1 MCSVFV
7 STQFEI
13 WYFSV
18 NISDVFIA
26 LFTRRPEPEH
36 EPEST
41 GKQSLE
47 WSGVESL
54 T

>member
-1 MCSVFV
+1 
-7 STQFEI
+7 
-13 WYFSV
+13 V
-18 NISDVFIA
+18 NISVVFIA
-26 LFTRRPEPEH
+26 LFTRRPEPEP